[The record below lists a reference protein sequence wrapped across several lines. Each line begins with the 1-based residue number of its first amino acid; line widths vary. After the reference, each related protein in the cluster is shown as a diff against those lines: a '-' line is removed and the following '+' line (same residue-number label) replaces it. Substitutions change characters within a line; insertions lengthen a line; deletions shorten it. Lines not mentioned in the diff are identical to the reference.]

1 MDLEAALRRLNQ
13 RAKTDEA
20 FRQEFERDPEG
31 VLQRETG
38 LPLDDLWQLAA
49 ELSDAELAAV
59 TGGTAGRTRGSRCP
73 QCQKW
78 VRPGE
83 KHTCVTDGASDIP
96 GPGMPGTGSFRSPGE
111 RGL

>member
-1 MDLEAALRRLNQ
+1 VDLEAALRRLNQ

-20 FRQEFERDPEG
+20 FRHEFERDPEG

-49 ELSDAELAAV
+49 QLSDAELAAV
-59 TGGTAGRTRGSRCP
+59 TGGAAGRTKGFRCTR
-73 QCQKW
+73 CQKW

-83 KHTCVTDGASDIP
+83 DHACGHAGSADTR
-96 GPGMPGTGSFRSPGE
+96 PGMPGSGPFGAPSA